1 MAGDRWRVAGEV
13 VVAGRGGR
21 GWRDIQ
27 VKQEAGEARARCVL
41 HDCARGGAIRSAPV
55 GVSQMTQRV
64 DWVACVWYWF
74 SFCLGK
80 MYGFKVTVFAFRS
93 TASCTYGF

>member
-1 MAGDRWRVAGEV
+1 MAGEV

-41 HDCARGGAIRSAPV
+41 HVHAAALFARPLLEFPR
-55 GVSQMTQRV
+55 
-64 DWVACVWYWF
+64 
-74 SFCLGK
+74 
-80 MYGFKVTVFAFRS
+80 
-93 TASCTYGF
+93 